1 MTRICSVP
9 WSDDRLPWTDQQN
22 AQTNYCIKNRP
33 SEGFNFCSI
42 IFNCNSCT
50 LKWCD
55 GSCNHSQFSLS
66 DAYGLWLLGL
76 GWFLLFWAWFFITCK
91 IRFNSDILLGLVL
104 SEFLCLFLQI
114 ENKFRMISNHI
125 DWKLPIFLKNLTI
138 MVNGVHAQYNSCNVP
153 LMTWL
158 YQLSHYCHW
167 QSWQIQMDLQC
178 SPATNYKVCFN
189 HQCKRI
195 IKTIPKEGK
204 YSNLWG
210 NKCSLSLS
218 FVFFSFPWLLLQL
231 LLPFLCWFL
240 FLTHE
245 ILTSFKLSIDLQIKR
260 NKGVKR
266 TMCEMRI
273 Y

>member
-1 MTRICSVP
+1 MITWSWLISSFLDVILHYLQDTIQLWHSLGPCSFWIP
-9 WSDDRLPWTDQQN
+9 LPFP
-22 AQTNYCIKNRP
+22 ANR
-33 SEGFNFCSI
+33 EQI
-42 IFNCNSCT
+42 Q
-50 LKWCD
+50 D
-55 GSCNHSQFSLS
+55 
-66 DAYGLWLLGL
+66 
-76 GWFLLFWAWFFITCK
+76 
-91 IRFNSDILLGLVL
+91 DIL
-104 SEFLCLFLQI
+104 I
-114 ENKFRMISNHI
+114 ESF
-125 DWKLPIFLKNLTI
+125 PIFLKNLTKT
-138 MVNGVHAQYNSCNVP
+138 VNGYSYIP

-245 ILTSFKLSIDLQIKR
+245 ILTSFKLSIDLQIKEHNVWNENILKNEAPSTR
-260 NKGVKR
+260 TESTKYSRKR
-266 TMCEMRI
+266 KLHSKSK
-273 Y
+273 